1 MTAAIIALSAVAA
14 GLTAALIALVIRHL
28 RLEVDW
34 ASASNRAW
42 KSDAEA
48 VTARAELADALQRE
62 SIARDNAALYK
73 AKLSVE
79 QLAMLREQRKTR
91 DDIKTIQAIGT
102 DQQRVDAGI
111 RVLRGIATVARRHDN
126 SDEDRTPNLRKPATA
141 TDGTK
146 P

>member
-28 RLEVDW
+28 RLEGDW

-42 KSDAEA
+42 KSDADA
-48 VTARAELADALQRE
+48 LTARAELADALQRE
-62 SIARDNAALYK
+62 SIARDNSALYK
-73 AKLSVE
+73 AKLTTE

-91 DDIKTIQAIGT
+91 DDLKSVQAIGT

-111 RVLRGIATVARRHDN
+111 RVLRGIAAATRRHDYV
-126 SDEDRTPNLRKPATA
+126 DEDRTDPLRKPATT
-141 TDGTK
+141 TDSTK